1 MQPIQARALAGVPA
15 FHDFTFTDRLRESG
29 ITFRNRSVDDAGRT
43 YKAAH
48 YDHGN
53 GLAVADV
60 DGDGRL
66 NVYFVSQVGGNQLW
80 RNIGGGRFEDITA
93 SAGVAVPGRIS
104 VTASFAD
111 IDNDGDADL
120 YVTTV
125 RGGNVLFENQG
136 NGRFRDISAESGLN
150 YTGHSSGAVF
160 FDYDRDG
167 RLDLLLL
174 NVGKYTT
181 ETLAGDAPYRS
192 TSRSTTPSHG
202 HLMPERAERSLLFHN
217 EGNDRFTDVTDQMG
231 LTGSFWSGDASVVD
245 VNDDGWPDL
254 YVLNM
259 QGDDQ
264 YFENDHGRRFVNR
277 SREQFPRTSWGSM
290 GIKVFDFNNDGRQD
304 ILVTDMHSDMSHE
317 VDFDQEKKKSDMQ
330 WPMTFR
336 GDGSTSIWGNSLFE
350 KDGAGTYREVSDP
363 IGVENYCPW
372 GPSVGDLNADGFDDI
387 FIASGMNY
395 PYRYEIN
402 SVKLNDGG
410 RRFVDAEF
418 ALGVEPRSG
427 GLAAPWFRLDASG
440 KDRGPQ
446 GCRRPERRSR
456 DLGRARFTV
465 RRHLRRRRRRR
476 PRHRHQRV
484 QHGADD
490 PHQQPRRAD
499 AGSLPRGEAG
509 GYDVESRRPRRS
521 RQGHG
526 RRQRRTRR
534 SWTAIPGT
542 CRTAC
547 ARSTSAWD
555 PPTPSIASRW
565 HGRRGRSSSSPLRLR

>member
-60 DGDGRL
+60 DGDGL
-66 NVYFVSQVGGNQLW
+66 VDVYFVSQVGGNQLW

-181 ETLAGDAPYRS
+181 ETLAGDAPYRYYLAFDDAF
-192 TSRSTTPSHG
+192 HG

-217 EGNDRFTDVTDQMG
+217 EGNNRLTDVTDQMG

-259 QGDDQ
+259 QGNDQ
-264 YFENDHGRRFVNR
+264 VLRERPRPEVRQSEPRAVPAHVVGIDGHQGVRLQQRRPAGH
-277 SREQFPRTSWGSM
+277 PRHRHAFG
-290 GIKVFDFNNDGRQD
+290 
-304 ILVTDMHSDMSHE
+304 H
-317 VDFDQEKKKSDMQ
+317 
-330 WPMTFR
+330 
-336 GDGSTSIWGNSLFE
+336 
-350 KDGAGTYREVSDP
+350 
-363 IGVENYCPW
+363 
-372 GPSVGDLNADGFDDI
+372 
-387 FIASGMNY
+387 
-395 PYRYEIN
+395 
-402 SVKLNDGG
+402 
-410 RRFVDAEF
+410 
-418 ALGVEPRSG
+418 EPRSG
-427 GLAAPWFRLDASG
+427 LRPGEEEVRHAVAHDVP
-440 KDRGPQ
+440 
-446 GCRRPERRSR
+446 RRWQHEH
-456 DLGRARFTV
+456 LGQLVVREGW
-465 RRHLRRRRRRR
+465 RRH
-476 PRHRHQRV
+476 V
-484 QHGADD
+484 
-490 PHQQPRRAD
+490 
-499 AGSLPRGEAG
+499 S
-509 GYDVESRRPRRS
+509 
-521 RQGHG
+521 
-526 RRQRRTRR
+526 
-534 SWTAIPGT
+534 
-542 CRTAC
+542 
-547 ARSTSAWD
+547 
-555 PPTPSIASRW
+555 
-565 HGRRGRSSSSPLRLR
+565 